1 MARFLATAFLV
12 SLAGTTTAVPAA
24 AVTVTLLT
32 GAGRSHAGDGVAP
45 DNSNVVMFASP
56 PYSSGPVTA
65 IDGGGSS
72 TTSYTFTNA
81 AWLFEFT
88 HTRPGNPTGA
98 YVWSDDY
105 FPGAGVTFS
114 VSEPVV
120 VLLSGSYDVVD
131 TGAGDN
137 VWYDVRLYG
146 NGFTTLLHRT
156 YNSSIMTPNESFV
169 VGQAG
174 GDRENNVTGETI
186 HVLVPGVPYGLDWY
200 VGIQDGHFDPG
211 DIGATATGSYRIDF
225 LPEPSREISLGAGLA
240 ALGAIARRRKR

>member
-1 MARFLATAFLV
+1 MCRFLATALV
-12 SLAGTTTAVPAA
+12 VTWFGTATAVPAA

-32 GAGRSHAGDGVAP
+32 GAGRSLAGDGVAG
-45 DNSNVVMFASP
+45 SVQNVATFASP

-65 IDGGGSS
+65 LDGGGSS
-72 TTSYTFTNA
+72 TTEHTFTNA
-81 AWLFEFT
+81 AWVIQFT
-88 HTRPGNPTGA
+88 HSRPGNPSGV

-105 FPGAGVTFS
+105 FPGPGVTFS

-120 VLLSGSYDVVD
+120 VLLSGSYHVVD

-146 NGFTTLLHRT
+146 NGFTTLLHQT
-156 YNSSIMTPNESFV
+156 YNFSIATPNESFV

-174 GDRENNVTGETI
+174 GDQENIVVGETV
-186 HVLVPGVPYGLDWY
+186 HVLLPGVPYALEWY
-200 VGIQDGHFDPG
+200 VGIQDGQLDPG

-225 LPEPSREISLGAGLA
+225 LPEPSREISLWAGVAGLS
-240 ALGAIARRRKR
+240 AIARRRKR